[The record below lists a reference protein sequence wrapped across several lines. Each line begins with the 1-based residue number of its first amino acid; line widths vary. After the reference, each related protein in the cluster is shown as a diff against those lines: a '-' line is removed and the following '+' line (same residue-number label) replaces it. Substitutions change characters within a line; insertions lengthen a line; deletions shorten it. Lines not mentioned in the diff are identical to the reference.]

1 MAETTI
7 GGSGGNVT
15 MAGFNNKIQAW
26 EATLHGPVADITAFS
41 SHDWIEVYPHGVV
54 GMTAR
59 VFGTGL
65 SGATTTIQGSGG
77 QCDIAGFVCKFDTW
91 NINCG
96 VTLANTTGFI
106 DAGWQVMEPML
117 GTISGTATG
126 TVIEENAPIDTTIF
140 AATAV
145 TENFLSATTLTVNA
159 GITFV
164 GTALVSNVRLARTIM
179 GKMVATVDFTF
190 TGKVTPTWSTVPP
203 FPTAMMTGADFAPA
217 QALATL
223 TLTAQSGKT
232 ISGPFV
238 MQNCAI
244 TRTENGKCD
253 VVYDFVSRGALTA
266 AWA

>member
-26 EATLHGPVADITAFS
+26 EATISGPQADITSFS

-54 GMTAR
+54 GCAAR
-59 VFGTGL
+59 VIGTGL
-65 SGATTTIQGSGG
+65 SAAQTTIQGSGG
-77 QCDIAGFVCKFDTW
+77 TCTIAGFVCKFDTW
-91 NINCG
+91 SINCG

-117 GTISGTATG
+117 GTVSGTAIG
-126 TVIEENAPIDTTIF
+126 TVIEESCPFDATIF
-140 AATAV
+140 ANPALTA
-145 TENFLSATTLTVNA
+145 NFLSATVLELTPAIN
-159 GITFV
+159 FS
-164 GTALVSNVRLARTIM
+164 GTALVTNVKLSRTIM
-179 GKMVATVDFTF
+179 GKMVGQVDFIY
-190 TGKVTPTWSTVPP
+190 TGKVTPTWGTVPP
-203 FPTAMMTGADFAPA
+203 FPTAMMTGTDFAPA

-223 TLTAQSGKT
+223 TLTAATGKT

-238 MQNCAI
+238 MSNCAI
-244 TRTENGKCD
+244 SRTENGKVD

-266 AWA
+266 AW